1 MEEKLLTLINRD
13 WTSPGLDGLMA
24 AMSSL
29 NFWAIPLVV
38 LALLLAVFGRF
49 RARAVLVALALT
61 ILVSDCVIG
70 DGLKHLIR
78 RPRPNEVVAG
88 VRIVTLNLHHPIPRL
103 LALFSGQP
111 EGRHANSAW
120 VRVAFSR
127 PDPDTARGRSFPS
140 DHTLNNFC
148 AAMILTF
155 FYRRFGWLFFI
166 PASLVAYSRIYV
178 GSHWPSDVAISIVMA
193 LGLSL
198 VLLALYEL
206 LWRKLGPRLMP
217 RVFERHPSLR
227 EPVPTESHEPA

>member
-1 MEEKLLTLINRD
+1 
-13 WTSPGLDGLMA
+13 MA

-29 NFWAIPLVV
+29 NFWAIPLMV
-38 LALLLAVFGRF
+38 LAVCLAIFGRF
-49 RARAVLVALALT
+49 RSRAMLVVLVLT
-61 ILVSDCVIG
+61 IFVSDCIIG

-88 VRIVTLNLHHPIPRL
+88 VRIVTLNLHHPILRL
-103 LALFSGQP
+103 KALLSGQP
-111 EGRHANSAW
+111 GKNDKRSAW
-120 VRVAFSR
+120 IHVAFSR
-127 PDPDTARGRSFPS
+127 PNPDTARGRSFPS

-148 AAMILTF
+148 AAMILMF

-198 VLLALYEL
+198 MLLALYEV
-206 LWRKLGPRLMP
+206 LWRKLGPRMVP
-217 RVFERHPSLR
+217 AMYKRHPNLW
-227 EPVPTESHEPA
+227 ESA